1 MLRLKTLLNLFAYSA
16 SVLCVAPLFSYLDR
30 PVQAFW
36 PAALL
41 AGVICD
47 RLEYYPLRRAPAA
60 VLSCFLFVVYA
71 FGISRDQLVH
81 SVVHILV
88 LLLAMRLVTEK
99 SGRNYLQIFVLSVF
113 ALAGS
118 TLLDLSALFLVCLI
132 LLVSIIT
139 IGLVLLTFHAA
150 EPTMRLNRRELRRIL
165 ATAGILPAVSL
176 VLMLGFFVILP
187 RTSHPLW
194 NFLNTPAVAA
204 ATAGLAERV
213 QPGAFADME
222 ESGAIAFRAEGEEL
236 PIEDRYWRGTVLN
249 TMEGSDWVRRP
260 PPAQERIRH
269 LGGRPVRQTI
279 YPEPKGDRFL
289 PALEVP
295 ENLEGLRH
303 DRQADLV
310 QIARAPLD
318 KRIRYETIAFP
329 GAEMQLVGG
338 FDPSFY
344 LLRPA
349 TVSLRLRA
357 IGERIAAEGKTG
369 EKRIELLEEFFLAQ
383 NLSYAR
389 TDVPGRH
396 ATMEDFLFEKK
407 RGYCEF
413 FASSFALLL
422 RLSGVPARLV
432 GGYHGGEYN
441 TLGGYYLVREDAAHV
456 WVEALVDG
464 RWMRIDPS
472 QLAQNAGAITRHEL
486 SSWQQLLDSLDYY
499 WTQAVITFDLGSQM
513 RLLQQTNA
521 QMRDLHLPRPQ
532 RSFWLFGGALLV
544 GAATLVH
551 LRRRGRAE
559 ERLLR
564 AFRQRVNK
572 RHRIAVPLSCG
583 LLELAAAVDDPFCR
597 EFAEIYSGAVF
608 RDRQLL
614 AVERRRLRQLLRM
627 I

>member
-1 MLRLKTLLNLFAYSA
+1 MLRLKTLLNLFAYAA

-30 PVQAFW
+30 SVQAFW

-41 AGVICD
+41 AGIICD
-47 RLEYYPLRRAPAA
+47 RLGYYPLRRTPAA
-60 VLSCFLFVVYA
+60 VLSCFLFVIYA
-71 FGISRDQLVH
+71 FGVSRDQLVH

-99 SGRNYLQIFVLSVF
+99 SGRNYLQIFVLAVF

-132 LLVSIIT
+132 LLVGIVT
-139 IGLVLLTFHAA
+139 IGLVLLTFYAA
-150 EPTMRLNRRELRRIL
+150 EPNLCLDHQELRRVM
-165 ATAGILPAVSL
+165 ATAGILPVVSL

-194 NFLNTPAVAA
+194 NFLNTPALAA

-213 QPGAFADME
+213 QPGAFGDME

-236 PIEDRYWRGTVLN
+236 PIEERYWRGTVLN

-260 PPAQERIRH
+260 PPAQERIRL

-279 YPEPKGDRFL
+279 YPEPKGDHFL

-295 ENLEGLRH
+295 ENLEGIRRDL
-303 DRQADLV
+303 QGDLV

-318 KRIRYETIAFP
+318 KRTRYETTAFP
-329 GAEMQLVGG
+329 GAEMRLTGD
-338 FDPSFY
+338 FDRTFY
-344 LLRPA
+344 LQLPA
-349 TVSLRLRA
+349 NVSPRLRA
-357 IGERIAAEGKTG
+357 IGERIAAEGKTSK
-369 EKRIELLEEFFLAQ
+369 ERIALLEEFFLAQ
-383 NLSYAR
+383 KLSYAR
-389 TDVPGRH
+389 TDVPGRQ
-396 ATMEDFLFEKK
+396 APVETFLFEKK

-422 RLSGVPARLV
+422 RLAEVPARLV

-441 TLGGYYLVREDAAHV
+441 SLGGYYLVREDAAHV

-464 RWMRIDPS
+464 SWMRIDPS
-472 QLAQNAGAITRHEL
+472 RLAQNAGAMTHPGL

-499 WTQAVITFDLGSQM
+499 WTQAVITYDLGSQM
-513 RLLQQTNA
+513 RLLQQTSV
-521 QMRDLHLPRPQ
+521 QMRDLQLPRPPH
-532 RSFWLFGGALLV
+532 SFWLFGGLAVATAALMYL
-544 GAATLVH
+544 
-551 LRRRGRAE
+551 RRGRAE

-564 AFRQRVNK
+564 AFRQRMKK
-572 RHRIAVPLSCG
+572 RHQIAVPFSCG
-583 LLELAAAVDDPFCR
+583 LLELAAEVDDPLCL

-608 RDRQLL
+608 RDRRLL
-614 AVERRRLRQLLRM
+614 PAERRRLRQLLRM